1 MCEYEIILIPVNI
14 KCVHWALVTIEFN
27 TKVCR
32 YYDSLWTDGT
42 EIMNNITNFFGI
54 YLRNNPFYCINCE
67 YEWIYCEENV
77 SKQNNNYDCGVF
89 VCKFMDLIARDE
101 EIQLNEED
109 MEYYRAEIG
118 VEMTKERIIL
128 ID

>member
-1 MCEYEIILIPVNI
+1 
-14 KCVHWALVTIEFN
+14 
-27 TKVCR
+27 
-32 YYDSLWTDGT
+32 
-42 EIMNNITNFFGI
+42 
-54 YLRNNPFYCINCE
+54 
-67 YEWIYCEENV
+67 
-77 SKQNNNYDCGVF
+77 
-89 VCKFMDLIARDE
+89 MDLIARDE